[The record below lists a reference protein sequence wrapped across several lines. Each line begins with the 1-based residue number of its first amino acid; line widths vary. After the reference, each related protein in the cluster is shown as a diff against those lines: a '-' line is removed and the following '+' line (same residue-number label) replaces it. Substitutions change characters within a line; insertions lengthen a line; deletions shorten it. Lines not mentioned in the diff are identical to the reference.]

1 MLKAV
6 DAALRKFEE
15 LGQEITAKSRQ
26 ERGNRKYKLKTSLG
40 QIKIWDYKH
49 FWCFKCK
56 TTSGIDQI
64 GLFIFAFI
72 EGKLLCGAN

>member
-6 DAALRKFEE
+6 GAALRKSEE
-15 LGQEITAKSRQ
+15 LGQETTAKSRQ

-40 QIKIWDYKH
+40 QIRIWDYKH
-49 FWCFKCK
+49 CWCFKCK
-56 TTSGIDQI
+56 TRSGIDQI

-72 EGKLLCGAN
+72 EGKLLRGAN